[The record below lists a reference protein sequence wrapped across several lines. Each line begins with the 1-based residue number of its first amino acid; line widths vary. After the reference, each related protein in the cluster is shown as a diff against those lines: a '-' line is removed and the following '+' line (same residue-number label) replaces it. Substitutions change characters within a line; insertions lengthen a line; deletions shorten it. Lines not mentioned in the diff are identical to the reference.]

1 MSHKSDSVERIAQR
15 QSLYG
20 LKKGGISSGHDFS
33 RGGKQKERTA
43 LAAEGMPIPS
53 RHHRLPSTYFVT
65 LRTLLIGSGLI
76 IIGQACFVLR
86 AFLSFAL
93 RRFAG
98 ECIEVTSPIAPDRS
112 AEELCV
118 EASILACF
126 NTSPVLRNLDYQN
139 A

>member
-1 MSHKSDSVERIAQR
+1 MSHKSDSVGRIAQKR
-15 QSLYG
+15 SLYG
-20 LKKGGISSGHDFS
+20 LKKSGISSGHGFS

-53 RHHRLPSTYFVT
+53 RHHSLPSTYF
-65 LRTLLIGSGLI
+65 TLLIGSGPI
-76 IIGQACFVLR
+76 IIGRACFVLR
-86 AFLSFAL
+86 VFLFFAL

-98 ECIEVTSPIAPDRS
+98 ECIEVTSAIAPDRS